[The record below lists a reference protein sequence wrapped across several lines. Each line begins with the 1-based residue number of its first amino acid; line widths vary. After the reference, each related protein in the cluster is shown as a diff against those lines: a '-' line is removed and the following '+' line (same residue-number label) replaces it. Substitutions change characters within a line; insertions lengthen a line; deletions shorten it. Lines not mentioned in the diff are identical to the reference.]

1 MIWSYRLL
9 ALGIFT
15 MLVISCGQKTATP
28 ANPENRGL
36 DDLRILK
43 DCRDL

>member
-15 MLVISCGQKTATP
+15 TLVVSCGQKIATP

-36 DDLRILK
+36 DGLRTLK